1 MRSCDPVDAL
11 VIDPAIHSVQTDA
24 FEQGSEDIVKLDKE
38 FREAHEGIAQDLRV
52 RTLSLLEQRAQAEN
66 EIVIKTHFFRLCHE
80 TQ

>member
-38 FREAHEGIAQDLRV
+38 FREAHEGIA
-52 RTLSLLEQRAQAEN
+52 
-66 EIVIKTHFFRLCHE
+66 
-80 TQ
+80 